1 MNQSEAEALAKAIDG
16 TALPKDP
23 FAPERW
29 YVLGPALAHHERVGM
44 REIHERIDGAVTVT
58 ATRRM
63 NVGEARYLRACM
75 ECGKHG
81 AALLET
87 TKGENPGR
95 FVRVC
100 FLCVDHWVRFGLR
113 SRDPVHEEKATPA
126 HLAHC

>member
-16 TALPKDP
+16 IALPKNP

-29 YVLGPALAHHERVGM
+29 YVLGPALAHHEQVGM

-58 ATRRM
+58 GTRRM
-63 NVGEARYLRACM
+63 NVGEANYLRACLD
-75 ECGKHG
+75 CGKHG

-95 FVRVC
+95 LIRVC
-100 FLCVDHWVRFGLR
+100 SRCIHDWVRFGPLAR
-113 SRDPVHEEKATPA
+113 EPINQEKATPA
-126 HLAHC
+126 HLVHC